1 MPSSSPWC
9 SSLFCCLSTWRSR
22 SRYESPHATTAIVER
37 EEAKQGRKSS
47 SSKVQQ
53 KTPGRRG
60 KITRLEWLLCPP
72 GQRFVHLSIHRANR
86 VPPTPPP
93 ARNRCGYE
101 KGVTTSP
108 PQLPKFS
115 RNNSAEYQRQRREV
129 SQRETETETETVG
142 APPIRWLHP
151 HKERFA
157 WSQQQNSQMLQ
168 QRKGLIRNTQ
178 KNRKITSRTGALHY

>member
-9 SSLFCCLSTWRSR
+9 SSLLCCLSTWRSR

-72 GQRFVHLSIHRANR
+72 GQRFVHLSIHRPNR

-101 KGVTTSP
+101 KGVTKSP

-129 SQRETETETETVG
+129 SQREIERQRQSEPLWSDG
-142 APPIRWLHP
+142 LHP
-151 HKERFA
+151 HQVRK
-157 WSQQQNSQMLQ
+157 
-168 QRKGLIRNTQ
+168 QRKVCLITTAKFPNATTKKRSDKEHPKTE
-178 KNRKITSRTGALHY
+178 R

>member
-1 MPSSSPWC
+1 M
-9 SSLFCCLSTWRSR
+9 
-22 SRYESPHATTAIVER
+22 
-37 EEAKQGRKSS
+37 
-47 SSKVQQ
+47 QQ

-129 SQRETETETETVG
+129 SQRE
-142 APPIRWLHP
+142 I
-151 HKERFA
+151 ER
-157 WSQQQNSQMLQ
+157 
-168 QRKGLIRNTQ
+168 QRQRQRQSEPLRSDDFTPTKKGLPDHNS
-178 KNRKITSRTGALHY
+178 KIPKCYNKEKV